1 MGDANDEYN
10 EMQKIGSWN
19 KQSWCKVTAEI
30 RCRLIIYDSTLVKD
44 LIVHYFWIT
53 YS

>member
-10 EMQKIGSWN
+10 EMQKIGSRN

-30 RCRLIIYDSTLVKD
+30 RYRLIIYDSTLLKD